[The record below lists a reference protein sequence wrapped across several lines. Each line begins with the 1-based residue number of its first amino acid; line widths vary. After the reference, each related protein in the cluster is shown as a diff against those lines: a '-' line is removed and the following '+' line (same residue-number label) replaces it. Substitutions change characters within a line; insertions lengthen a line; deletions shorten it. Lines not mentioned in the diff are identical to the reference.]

1 MRIEMIRVRAVVV
14 AVAGVVLVAQTAFGQ
29 DLSAR
34 FDEYMRAAA
43 QASFTGTVLV
53 SRDGKVVFAK
63 GYGNA
68 NEEFSAPNTLETK
81 FRLGSITKQFTAA
94 AILLLQER

>member
-1 MRIEMIRVRAVVV
+1 MRIETIRVRAVIV
-14 AVAGVVLVAQTAFGQ
+14 AVAGVLLVAPTGFAQ

-53 SRDGKVVFAK
+53 SRDG
-63 GYGNA
+63 
-68 NEEFSAPNTLETK
+68 L
-81 FRLGSITKQFTAA
+81 
-94 AILLLQER
+94 ILNQGGTIEGRKIK